1 MSLQNLFRI
10 QSEYSA
16 SNDTDIRR
24 QNYGFCPRRRYHYD
38 VIRIVTFI
46 PETPKLQ
53 CICFLATLETPHD
66 SIFGETS
73 AKRAIF
79 RMHRAYQPLTPANNI
94 YLRQRWDQEFYEE
107 HRKKISL
114 GGYIWIYSKSSN
126 VVRLFFLNWIN
137 SFLLVLPLSFT
148 HNLYFQADHCI
159 SEIKKTESLLI
170 FFFYSQVS
178 DR

>member
-73 AKRAIF
+73 AKRA
-79 RMHRAYQPLTPANNI
+79 NNFQNAQSI
-94 YLRQRWDQEFYEE
+94 STSDTCKQHLPEAKVGSRILRRTQ
-107 HRKKISL
+107 KKDFPGWVHIIMKTNLQDEYTLNLLMLS
-114 GGYIWIYSKSSN
+114 GY
-126 VVRLFFLNWIN
+126 FFLI
-137 SFLLVLPLSFT
+137 
-148 HNLYFQADHCI
+148 
-159 SEIKKTESLLI
+159 
-170 FFFYSQVS
+170 
-178 DR
+178 